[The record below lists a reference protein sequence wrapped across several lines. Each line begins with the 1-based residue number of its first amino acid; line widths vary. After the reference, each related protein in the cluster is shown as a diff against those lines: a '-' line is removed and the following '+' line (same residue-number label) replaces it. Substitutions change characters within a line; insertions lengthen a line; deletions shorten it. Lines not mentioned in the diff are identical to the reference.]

1 MSAFRQ
7 QHGVS
12 MIRKAYN
19 NLVIR
24 AARPEDA
31 GAVSRVQNAAVR
43 RIPEGSP
50 SKVVAAWSG
59 AGSPASV
66 RRNMALGV
74 VGFVAEI
81 DGEIA
86 GFAVLAGNVVRVV
99 CVHPDHSG
107 SGLGTALLDRVEE
120 EAMRRGQHILRL
132 SASQS
137 AKPFYRS
144 RGYNVVRENTRQLP
158 LDECLP
164 CVEMAKTIAS

>member
-1 MSAFRQ
+1 
-7 QHGVS
+7 
-12 MIRKAYN
+12 MISKTYN

-24 AARPEDA
+24 AVRPEDA
-31 GAVSRVQNAAVR
+31 EAISRVQNAAVR

-50 SKVVAAWSG
+50 SKEIAAWSG
-59 AGSPASV
+59 ASSPASV
-66 RRNMALGV
+66 RRNMVQGV

-86 GFAVLAGNVVRVV
+86 GFAVLAGNVVRIV

-107 SGLGTALLDRVEE
+107 SGLGSALLAKVEQ

-132 SASQS
+132 SASPS